1 MITSTHA
8 PRLDLQLAAAN
19 ERPAATARPRR
30 AARGCGG
37 FTLIELMIGV
47 AIVGVLTSLALPS
60 FEGPLQRAR
69 RADVLVSVMQIQAA
83 QERFRGNAN
92 LYGSLAEIGVASTS
106 SAGHYLLRVSAAG
119 ADGYDVHA
127 TATGAQSRDT
137 DCRHMKFSAVGANL
151 VYASG
156 ADSSAANPAPINRKC
171 WNL

>member
-8 PRLDLQLAAAN
+8 PRLDLPHAAAN
-19 ERPAATARPRR
+19 ERPAATRPRR
-30 AARGCGG
+30 GTRACGG

-47 AIVGVLTSLALPS
+47 AIVGVLSSLALPS

-69 RADVLVSVMQIQAA
+69 RTDVLVSMMLIQAA

-92 LYGSLAEIGVASTS
+92 TYGSLAEIGVTATS
-106 SAGHYLLRVSAAG
+106 SAGHYLLRVSASG

-127 TATGAQSRDT
+127 TATGAQARDT
-137 DCRHMKFSAVGANL
+137 ACRHMKLSAVGLNL

-156 ADSSAANPAPINRKC
+156 ADSSATNPAPINRKC